1 MYSGD
6 NIELDALISDQY
18 DIYHIIPQSLAKDD
32 SWDNR
37 VLVKSELNR
46 RKTND
51 YPVPDF
57 CRSSGAVAH
66 WEVLKKKGLIS
77 ETNYKRLMRRT
88 PLTNEELE
96 AFAARQIVFTGQASK
111 AVAEL
116 LRRKYETDGKK
127 GAYYSKA
134 GNVSAFRKDHDLIT

>member
-6 NIELDALISDQY
+6 NIELDALMSDQY
-18 DIYHIIPQSLAKDD
+18 DIDHIIPQSLAKDD

-57 CRSSGAVAH
+57 AVRRERWH
-66 WEVLKKKGLIS
+66 IGKFLK
-77 ETNYKRLMRRT
+77 
-88 PLTNEELE
+88 
-96 AFAARQIVFTGQASK
+96 
-111 AVAEL
+111 
-116 LRRKYETDGKK
+116 RK
-127 GAYYSKA
+127 
-134 GNVSAFRKDHDLIT
+134 V